1 MGAMI
6 YHNGEFQPATDARV
20 SASDGGL
27 LHGAGVFETM
37 RAEGGRVFRLDQ
49 HLARM
54 KRSITA
60 LIRPIDDDALPGAV
74 IFSELLRRN
83 DLDAARVR
91 MTVTAGATSAEPGE
105 EASPLTVLVTA
116 APLQEYPA
124 EFFSRGIAV
133 MICPFRQSPSDPIAG
148 HKTVAYLPRLLGL
161 RAAGQAQC
169 IEALWFTT
177 ENRLAEGCISNVFVV
192 SKGVLRTPP
201 LDTPVLPGIA
211 RACVLELAA
220 AAEIETHEQPLTIND
235 LLDADEVFLTNTI
248 MRVMPVIR
256 VERRDIA
263 AGTVGPITQRLLDA
277 YRGLTG
283 KECQPT

>member
-1 MGAMI
+1 MDAII
-6 YHNGEFQPATDARV
+6 YHNGEFQPASDARLSV
-20 SASDGGL
+20 SDGGL

-37 RAEGGRVFRLDQ
+37 RAGGGRVFRLDQ
-49 HLARM
+49 HLARI

-60 LIRPIDDDALPGAV
+60 LIRPVEGDALPDAEV
-74 IFSELLRRN
+74 FSELLRRN
-83 DLDAARVR
+83 ELDEARLR
-91 MTVTAGATSAEPGE
+91 LTVTSGATTGE
-105 EASPLTVLVTA
+105 DESPLTVLATA
-116 APLQEYPA
+116 APLQEYPD

-133 MICPFRQSPSDPIAG
+133 MLCPFRQSPSDPIAG
-148 HKTVAYLPRLLGL
+148 HKTTAYLPRLLGL

-177 ENRLAEGCISNVFVV
+177 ENRLAEGCISNVFIV

-201 LDTPVLPGIA
+201 LETPVLPGIA

-220 AAEIETHEQPLTIND
+220 ARELETREEPLTINE

-256 VERRDIA
+256 VERKDIA
-263 AGTVGPITQRLLDA
+263 AGKVGPITQRLLDA
-277 YRGLTG
+277 YRELTAS
-283 KECQPT
+283 